1 MFFFPCMYTTKAFF
15 LTDFKKNNIFCCQ
28 MFLAVADLRNLRAR
42 SNWPCVMQ
50 SGSFELVRGTHL
62 VILMVTEHGYASC

>member
-1 MFFFPCMYTTKAFF
+1 
-15 LTDFKKNNIFCCQ
+15 
-28 MFLAVADLRNLRAR
+28 MFLAVADLRNLIAR
-42 SNWPCVMQ
+42 SKWPCVMQ